1 MLVGEGDGEA
11 DEDGGRREGG
21 FDTWSMMR
29 VTARPL
35 RTADGGV
42 GREMASTRSSEEEPM
57 ARRGSRERGK
67 LVGLGAGARVDAG
80 DDDRVVGGDAS
91 FEG

>member
-1 MLVGEGDGEA
+1 MVDDEGDGEA
-11 DEDGGRREGG
+11 VEDGGRGSG
-21 FDTWSMMR
+21 
-29 VTARPL
+29 
-35 RTADGGV
+35 
-42 GREMASTRSSEEEPM
+42 EMASTRSSEEEPM

-67 LVGLGAGARVDAG
+67 LGGLGAGARVDAG

>member
-1 MLVGEGDGEA
+1 MVDDEGDGEA
-11 DEDGGRREGG
+11 VEDGGRGSG
-21 FDTWSMMR
+21 
-29 VTARPL
+29 
-35 RTADGGV
+35 
-42 GREMASTRSSEEEPM
+42 EMASTRSSEEEPM

-91 FEG
+91 FEW